1 MQDTALKPEA
11 GKKAKPAKEPK
22 KPVSRKDMT
31 KWQYIRAE
39 MRRTRVGYAMVA
51 PFMIMFIIFTLFP
64 VVLSL
69 LLGFTN
75 FNMFQWPRWVFFD
88 NYIRMFLDD
97 DLFITALKNTLI
109 FAITTGPASY
119 LLSFLLAW
127 FINEL
132 PPKARAFVTF
142 IFYAPSISG
151 GAYTIFTLL
160 FRNDIYGFAN
170 GWLMQ
175 FGLIDSPIL
184 WFQDETYIVPLMIF
198 ISIWTSLGMSFL
210 AFIAGLQGIDRSQYE
225 AGAVDG
231 IKNRWQE
238 AWYITLPNM
247 KSTLM
252 FGAVLAIT
260 NAFGF
265 GAIVTQLCGTPSA
278 NYCAWTLNHHLAEYM
293 TTRFEFGY
301 ASAIALIM
309 FLLSFGANNLVN
321 KILARVGQ

>member
-1 MQDTALKPEA
+1 MQETAVKP
-11 GKKAKPAKEPK
+11 GKRVKAPKEPK
-22 KPVSRKDMT
+22 KPVSRKEMT
-31 KWQYIRAE
+31 KWQYTKSE
-39 MRRTRVGYAMVA
+39 MKRTRVGYLMIL
-51 PFMIMFIIFTLFP
+51 PFMIMFLVFTVLP
-64 VVLSL
+64 VILSIL
-69 LLGFTN
+69 LSFTS
-75 FNMFQWPRWVFFD
+75 FNMFQFPKWVFLD

-97 DLFITALKNTLI
+97 DLFITAFKNTLI
-109 FAITTGPASY
+109 FAVTTGPASY

-151 GAYTIFTLL
+151 SAYTIFTII
-160 FRNDIYGFAN
+160 FRNDIYGIAN
-170 GWLMQ
+170 GWLMKL
-175 FGLIDSPIL
+175 GLINDPIL

-198 ISIWTSLGMSFL
+198 ISVWTSLGMTFL

-247 KSTLM
+247 KSMLM

-260 NAFGF
+260 GAFGF
-265 GAIVTQLCGTPSA
+265 GAIVTALCGTPSA

-293 TTRFEFGY
+293 GTRFEFGY

-309 FLLSFGANNLVN
+309 FILSFGANQLVN
-321 KILARVGQ
+321 KILAKVGQ